1 VRTDV
6 FLTHNWG
13 LNGSNH
19 QRVSLVNRAL
29 QEGDDKLSTWFD
41 EERLHGDINEQMVEG
56 IDNARVLVVFLTEEY
71 QRKINTG
78 DRRDNCKFEF
88 KYAFRTKGESKM
100 VVVVMEPALLDTRNW
115 TGLLSASLGG
125 LLYVDMTKDPISREK
140 IDELKRL
147 IRVAMRK

>member
-29 QEGDDKLSTWFD
+29 QEGDDKLTTWFD
-41 EERLHGDINEQMVEG
+41 EERLSGSIRPQMVKG
-56 IDNARVLVVFLTEEY
+56 IENASVVVVFLTEEY
-71 QRKINTG
+71 QNKINNN

-88 KYAFRTKGESKM
+88 DYAFEHKGETKM
-100 VVVVMEPALLDTRNW
+100 VVVVMESSLLKTNNW
-115 TGLLSASLGG
+115 TGLLRASLGG
-125 LLYVDMTKDPISREK
+125 RLYVDMTKDPICREK
-140 IDELKRL
+140 IDELKKRIRAAIRL
-147 IRVAMRK
+147 